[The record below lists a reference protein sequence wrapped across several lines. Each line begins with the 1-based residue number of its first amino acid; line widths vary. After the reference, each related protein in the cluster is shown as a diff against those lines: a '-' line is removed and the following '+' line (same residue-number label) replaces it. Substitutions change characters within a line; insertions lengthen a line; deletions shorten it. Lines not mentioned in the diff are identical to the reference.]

1 MDRFLYKHRIKTS
14 TLKIIGMQIGNSVM
28 DVQAEVKYEQWEME
42 VPENQQ
48 SNLHSSEF
56 NIKLDIVF
64 L

>member
-1 MDRFLYKHRIKTS
+1 
-14 TLKIIGMQIGNSVM
+14 MQIGNSVM
-28 DVQAEVKYEQWEME
+28 DLQAEVKYEQWEIE

-48 SNLHSSEF
+48 SNLHSSKF